1 MLEKHD
7 IELLQKMFEHSEKR
21 METVIDQRV
30 SSSEKHMETVIDQ
43 RVAASEKRMETVID
57 QRIAESEKRMVA
69 LIHKEV
75 SESENIIL
83 EEVDRLHEIVDHK
96 IDALRDNVEKLEQ
109 YYRITK
115 LENDNMSIL
124 LKFMEDIQH
133 RLTALEKKTA

>member
-30 SSSEKHMETVIDQ
+30 SE
-43 RVAASEKRMETVID
+43 SEKRMETVID
-57 QRIAESEKRMVA
+57 QRVAESEKRMVA